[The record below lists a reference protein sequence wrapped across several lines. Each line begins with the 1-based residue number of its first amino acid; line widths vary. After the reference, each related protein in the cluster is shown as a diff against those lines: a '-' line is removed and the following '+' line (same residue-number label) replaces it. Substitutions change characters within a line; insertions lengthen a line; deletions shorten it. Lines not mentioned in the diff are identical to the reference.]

1 MESPL
6 NKKIQR
12 SLERTAAKKKKDS
25 NYIPVLTLRQQVLSL
40 VTEANKS
47 AQSERR
53 VTPRSALIV
62 MDRALANLAVVD
74 EESRDFAVLREVS
87 SFISTA
93 QKTSVMT
100 ASAHTDLLP
109 QGHPLS
115 ALNASLTPEEYRFKY
130 AQWLAAD
137 ADVSSA
143 ARPLVAAAF
152 SAKPGSIERDHAF
165 MRLSVTTENV
175 PGYFKLDPAPIVA
188 AFSDGNSSAAR
199 RARVALQWRD
209 KKGRWVEMGRGANFR
224 YRTSDGGVAS
234 ASGVYVGVRQPQ
246 RWDAD
251 GDPRPKGLIQV
262 SGDKNLPDGIY
273 AVRPSN
279 AETYSARIPTE
290 ALKKAGI
297 APGATPSQSMF
308 GVPSQDEILATRKD
322 APEGWKKNSDNTF
335 TSDDDY
341 TVKGGDGEYTLY
353 RQNEDGSLGDKVGE
367 ATNWAEINELANNDQ
382 DAYDEVKGQA
392 SSPEAREQV
401 KARIA
406 TRTKHNEEFDR
417 LEELVKSGVD
427 QNGNQV
433 PEGWEGIVKPGRMP
447 DIERRRIGAD
457 RVFGEEG
464 LPRVEYRKAIA
475 YDYDTDP
482 VYAEAAYDL
491 TGKFAAYDKRYD
503 SWEEAEA
510 DIPRWIA
517 AEEKKRDRKLDP
529 IAKIPSTEVTG
540 KEIYE
545 RRIATGDSLDKVAK
559 DLGIP
564 REEVRRLE
572 AEYGRTTSL
581 QLRRQVQAEL
591 HQRHLAQALLQLQ
604 VYLKRFD
611 VPRWCV

>member
-47 AQSERR
+47 AQSERQ

-62 MDRALANLAVVD
+62 MDRALASLAVVD

-175 PGYFKLDPAPIVA
+175 PGYFKLDPAPIIA

-209 KKGRWVEMGRGANFR
+209 KRGRWVEMGRGANFR
-224 YRTSDGGVAS
+224 FRLPGGGVAS
-234 ASGVYVGVRQPQ
+234 ASGVYVGVRPKQPGENYT
-246 RWDAD
+246 A
-251 GDPRPKGLIQV
+251 GLIQV

-279 AETYSARIPTE
+279 TETYSARVPLE
-290 ALKKAGI
+290 ALEKAGI
-297 APGATPSQSMF
+297 TPGATPSQSML

-335 TSDDDY
+335 TSDDNY

-367 ATNWAEINELANNDQ
+367 AGNWAEINELANNDQ

-427 QNGNQV
+427 QNGNKV
-433 PEGWEGIVKPGRMP
+433 PAGWEGIVRPGRAA
-447 DIERRRIGAD
+447 DIERRDIGAD
-457 RVFGEEG
+457 RVLGEEG

-482 VYAEAAYDL
+482 VYAEASYDL
-491 TGKFAAYDKRYD
+491 TGKFSAYDKRYD

-517 AEEKKRDRKLDP
+517 AEEKRRDRKLEP
-529 IAKIPSTEVTG
+529 IATVPS
-540 KEIYE
+540 
-545 RRIATGDSLDKVAK
+545 
-559 DLGIP
+559 
-564 REEVRRLE
+564 E
-572 AEYGRTTSL
+572 AEGKTIKLPDGYSL
-581 QLRRQVQAEL
+581 VQADNPLSENIKL
-591 HQRHLAQALLQLQ
+591 LNIKSGDEVVGFVAWDKDTKVVENIKVDAAHRGKKLAQAAWAEVKKIEPGLQH
-604 VYLKRFD
+604 
-611 VPRWCV
+611 